1 MDIRFT
7 MLWVCAIALL
17 SGCSTYKE
25 KFNSKKVVKIGYFA
39 DSTIT
44 MLSDLN
50 LNLNRDDT
58 LLVRRFIDETAPE
71 EQLVIR
77 LTGDLKKLLGDMVRY
92 SIEIVNIAESDGSEI
107 NKIEAYADYIA
118 QFRDNL
124 AEQEVVAPQ
133 EFDSTI
139 EDVRSQTEFI
149 EALRKAQPLLN
160 AAIMNAALR
169 VDELVEAVE
178 TFSMKIDGRIDEEY
192 ADIIRYR
199 QKLEREKFDIL
210 TAFEIIYD
218 AYRTPDPSLGELRDS
233 GVIWTPEIIPEGRP
247 AREDLKNIAEHLGN
261 RMEALQVVQQAMK
274 PNWDDYMAAQ
284 QELDELVDKG
294 IGNVLHTRIIL
305 LTWMRA
311 HQKMSSGVTDPAKW
325 FDIGEVTK
333 SLVMDAPKA
342 LF

>member
-1 MDIRFT
+1 MNIRFT
-7 MLWVCAIALL
+7 MLWVCAFALL

-25 KFNSKKVVKIGYFA
+25 KFNSKKVVNIGYFA

-77 LTGDLKKLLGDMVRY
+77 LTGDLKKLLGDLVHY
-92 SIEIVNIAESDGSEI
+92 SIEIVNIAEFDGAET
-107 NKIEAYADYIA
+107 NKVAAYADYITR
-118 QFRDNL
+118 FRDGMV
-124 AEQEVVAPQ
+124 EQEVVAPQ
-133 EFDSTI
+133 EFDSTL

-160 AAIMNAALR
+160 AAIMAGACG
-169 VDELVEAVE
+169 VEVLVEAIE
-178 TFSMKIDGRIDEEY
+178 TFSMKVDGRIDEEY

-218 AYRTPDPSLGELRDS
+218 AYRTPDPSLGELRES

-261 RMEALQVVQQAMK
+261 RMEALQVVQQTMK
-274 PNWDDYMAAQ
+274 PNWDDYIAAQ
-284 QELDELVDKG
+284 QELDG
-294 IGNVLHTRIIL
+294 IVQHFREEVGDRGSDLDVHAAAEGAPLII
-305 LTWMRA
+305 
-311 HQKMSSGVTDPAKW
+311 GPAIAS
-325 FDIGEVTK
+325 D
-333 SLVMDAPKA
+333 
-342 LF
+342 